1 MTSHKTT
8 VRSLITFFG
17 LAVLAFAQ
25 DRPLDNIAS
34 RQYQHEVRPLRLA
47 LDRWLQG
54 LGFQDA
60 GLSIRLVKASDLPAN
75 SCGMSTYNLRSL
87 VGEID
92 VLRSDEYANLPGCLD
107 GVDIPKDQ
115 LNTVIHEVMH
125 MVLDLPVTN
134 EAKVVAISEVIQP
147 RTRKQK

>member
-1 MTSHKTT
+1 MHAQALSG
-8 VRSLITFFG
+8 VLGSLPYPG
-17 LAVLAFAQ
+17 WQ
-25 DRPLDNIAS
+25 SLDNIAS

-47 LDRWLQG
+47 LDRWLHG

-60 GLSIRLVKASDLPAN
+60 GLSIRLVKASDLPPN
-75 SCGMSTYNLRSL
+75 SCGMSTYDLRSL

-107 GVDIPKDQ
+107 GVDVPRDQ

-125 MVLDLPVTN
+125 MVLDLHVSD

-147 RTRKQK
+147 RRRKRK